1 MGPGPGARLSSGR
14 GGSEDAESFRV
25 SPLPLLPSCLGTSGH
40 ISHGAARGGRGP
52 GGRGSCRCG
61 LVQARLAGLR
71 RDLGLEL
78 GGVWLVSCRDRASAG
93 TGRGGPGR
101 HGGKSHRSVW
111 GSGGVRPGRTPG
123 RGLGT
128 VAEARKP
135 GSLVQV
141 EDPKAVREAV
151 LWGRQDG
158 ITLGSW

>member
-1 MGPGPGARLSSGR
+1 M
-14 GGSEDAESFRV
+14 
-25 SPLPLLPSCLGTSGH
+25 SPPPPLPSCLGTRGH
-40 ISHGAARGGRGP
+40 IGRGAARGGWGA

-61 LVQARLAGLR
+61 PVQAHLAGLK

-78 GGVWLVSCRDRASAG
+78 GGAWLVSCRDWASAG

-135 GSLVQV
+135 RSLVQV
-141 EDPKAVREAV
+141 EDSKAVRDAV

-158 ITLGSW
+158 MTLGSW